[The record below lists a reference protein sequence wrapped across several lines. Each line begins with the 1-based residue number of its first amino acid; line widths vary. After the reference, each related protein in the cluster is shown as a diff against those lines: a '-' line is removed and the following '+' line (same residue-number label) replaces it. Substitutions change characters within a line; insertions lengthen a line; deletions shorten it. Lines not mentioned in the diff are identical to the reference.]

1 MQMTCSFSYNLGKTV
16 DLLVLSM
23 TAALLLSRSLTLEL
37 SDLPAQCHVEK
48 NHHFLFDINHSDQKE
63 S

>member
-1 MQMTCSFSYNLGKTV
+1 MVLP
-16 DLLVLSM
+16 VLSM

-48 NHHFLFDINHSDQKE
+48 NYRFHLDIIYTGKKE